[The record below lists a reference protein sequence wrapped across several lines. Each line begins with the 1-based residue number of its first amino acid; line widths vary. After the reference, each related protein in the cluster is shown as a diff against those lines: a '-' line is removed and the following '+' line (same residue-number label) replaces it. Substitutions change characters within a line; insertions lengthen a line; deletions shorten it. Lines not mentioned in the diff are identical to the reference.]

1 MNDNN
6 EIQIKNN
13 KFKSLKIVMLF
24 LLVILVAVGS
34 SAVTSYV
41 ITNKAAED
49 SSSETN
55 STASNSDDSSS
66 ASFISALYGSDNPV
80 PGVSQSV
87 SASVVGITNL
97 VKENRVQ
104 SLNPFGDSGPNW
116 GDELDEKLEKEQ
128 SSGSGVIISQDGYI
142 LTNYHVIEGSD
153 SIMVTLSGGEE
164 VKAKI
169 VGVDSTTDLALLKI
183 DKTGLTAAT
192 LGASSSVQVGELAIV
207 VGNPLGEELSGT
219 VTVGVIS
226 AKNRTLNVENTVL
239 NLIQT
244 DAAVNPG
251 NSGGPLLNSKG
262 EVIGVLTAKRI
273 YAGVTEDGHTIYAE
287 GISFA
292 IPIDDTKPIIEALK
306 ENGYVS
312 RPGLGIM
319 VSEVDSTTAKAYGI
333 SEGLYI
339 TGIIEGSPA
348 QEAGLNKGDIIT
360 KIGDKDVTTAEEL
373 TNIISD
379 AEIGQKIKLAIVRKR
394 KATTVEATIGDLG
407 KLENNK

>member
-6 EIQIKNN
+6 EIKINNN

-41 ITNKAAED
+41 ITNKIAED
-49 SSSETN
+49 SSSET
-55 STASNSDDSSS
+55 STTASNSEDSST

-80 PGVSQSV
+80 PSVSQSV

-97 VKENRVQ
+97 VKANRVQ

-128 SSGSGVIISQDGYI
+128 SSGSGIIISQDGYI

-192 LGASSSVQVGELAIV
+192 LGDSSDVQVGELAIV

-262 EVIGVLTAKRI
+262 EVIGILTAKRI

-292 IPIDDTKPIIEALK
+292 IPIDDAKPIIEALK
-306 ENGYVS
+306 ETGYVS
-312 RPGLGIM
+312 RPGLGIT
-319 VSEVDSTTAKAYGI
+319 VSEVDSSTAKTYGI

-339 TGIIEGSPA
+339 SSVIEGSPA
-348 QEAGLNKGDIIT
+348 EEAGLKKGDVIT
-360 KIGDKDVTTAEEL
+360 KIGDKDVATAEEL

-379 AEIGQKIKLAIVRKR
+379 AEIGQKIELAIVRSR
-394 KATTVEATIGDLG
+394 ETTTVEATIGDLG